1 MLSDILLTSQP
12 RLTDT
17 QMDQSRPVNPQS
29 IQHVLFKF
37 SAASNHTENTIV
49 HSTDECLHLTSHQIV
64 GRNILIQRQL

>member
-1 MLSDILLTSQP
+1 MLSDILLTSQH
-12 RLTDT
+12 RLTDR

-29 IQHVLFKF
+29 ILQVLFKF
-37 SAASNHTENTIV
+37 STENTIV